1 MRKINKNL
9 ASIIIVNYNNAQ
21 YLSKSI
27 NSVLRQGYKY
37 KEIIV
42 VDDNSN
48 DHSIKILKKFEGKI
62 RIIKNKKKTKTGSY
76 NQINCYYLGFSKSKG
91 KVIFFLDSD
100 DYFSNRKVS
109 EVMNFFIKK
118 KTSQILFDLPIIINK
133 NKTVKKKF
141 SQKYFLLSSWPRF
154 SPQSCISIK
163 RNYAREIFRV
173 VKIKKFNSIWFDF
186 RLAIYS
192 YLKFNKIN
200 ILKKYLTY
208 YRKSESSV
216 SNKYQTFTKN
226 WWIRRSEAHDYFT
239 FVSKKLKT
247 KDRITLDK
255 IITKMMNLAIK

>member
-1 MRKINKNL
+1 
-9 ASIIIVNYNNAQ
+9 
-21 YLSKSI
+21 
-27 NSVLRQGYKY
+27 
-37 KEIIV
+37 
-42 VDDNSN
+42 
-48 DHSIKILKKFEGKI
+48 
-62 RIIKNKKKTKTGSY
+62 
-76 NQINCYYLGFSKSKG
+76 
-91 KVIFFLDSD
+91 
-100 DYFSNRKVS
+100 
-109 EVMNFFIKK
+109 MNFFKK
-118 KTSQILFDLPIIINK
+118 KRETSLLFDLPIIINN
-133 NKTVKKKF
+133 NKFFKKKF

-163 RNYAREIFRV
+163 RNYAREIFKV

>member
-1 MRKINKNL
+1 MRKVNKDL

-27 NSVLRQGYKY
+27 NSVLKQKYKY

-42 VDDNSN
+42 VDDKSN
-48 DHSIKILKKFEGKI
+48 DNSLKILKKFEGKI
-62 RIIKNKKKTKTGSY
+62 KLIKNKRKTKIGSY
-76 NQINCYYLGFSKSKG
+76 NQINSYYLGFLKSKG
-91 KVIFFLDSD
+91 KIIFFLDSD
-100 DYFSNRKVS
+100 DFFSNKKIY
-109 EVMNFFIKK
+109 EVMNFFKK
-118 KTSQILFDLPIIINK
+118 KKETNLLFDLPIIINHK
-133 NKTVKKKF
+133 KLIKKKF

-163 RNYAREIFRV
+163 RNFAKEIFRV

-192 YLKFNKIN
+192 YLKFNNII

-208 YRKSESSV
+208 YRKSENSV

-239 FVSKKLKT
+239 FATKKLKV

-255 IITKMMNLAIK
+255 IVTKIMNLAIN

>member
-1 MRKINKNL
+1 MRKVNKDL

-27 NSVLRQGYKY
+27 NSALKQKYKY

-42 VDDNSN
+42 VDDKSN
-48 DHSIKILKKFEGKI
+48 DNSIKILKKYEGKI
-62 RIIKNKKKTKTGSY
+62 KVIKNKKKTKIGSY
-76 NQINCYYLGFSKSKG
+76 NQINSYYLGFLKSKG
-91 KVIFFLDSD
+91 KIIFFLDSD
-100 DYFSNRKVS
+100 DYFSNRKIS
-109 EVMNFFIKK
+109 EVMNFFTKK
-118 KTSQILFDLPIIINK
+118 KETNLLFDLPIIIN
-133 NKTVKKKF
+133 NKKLFKKKF

-186 RLAIYS
+186 RLTIYS
-192 YLKFNKIN
+192 YIKFNKIN

-216 SNKYQTFTKN
+216 SNKYQTLTKN

-239 FVSKKLKT
+239 FVSKKLKI